1 MGGSGYAMATYFG
14 GTMNLQSHLDALKGR
29 HANLE
34 NKIAAEDSRPSPD
47 NSVLARM
54 KVEKLRLKEQIERL
68 KTQ

>member
-1 MGGSGYAMATYFG
+1 
-14 GTMNLQSHLDALKGR
+14 MNLQSHLDALKGR

-34 NKIAAEDSRPSPD
+34 TKIAAEDNRPSPD

-68 KTQ
+68 KAQ